1 MIAAYSMRIPRVEE
15 DPILVCVY
23 IALIHHPVMDRTGRV
38 VTSSVT
44 SLDLHDLARAARTY
58 GVAGTF
64 MVHPSAAQRRFIAS
78 VSDHFVNGPGRS
90 LHPER
95 GDTLEQQIQV
105 VTEIDS
111 AINAIKAKD
120 GKKPFLVGTSAREGR
135 GFLGFEEMGSRLRA
149 SAQPGLIL
157 FGTSWGLAP
166 DIMDR
171 LDFRLAPIRGVEDSG
186 YNHLSVRA
194 AVAVVLDRLFGL
206 REPLAPKV
214 VSSLEEGA
222 VP

>member
-1 MIAAYSMRIPRVEE
+1 MARN
-15 DPILVCVY
+15 Y

-44 SLDLHDLARAARTY
+44 SLDMHDLARAARTY

-64 MVHPSAAQRRFIAS
+64 MVHPSAAQRRFIAN
-78 VSDHFVNGPGRS
+78 VSDHFVNGPGRR

-105 VTEIDS
+105 VPDIDS
-111 AINAIKAKD
+111 AMVAIEAREGD
-120 GKKPFLVGTSAREGR
+120 KPLLVGTSAREG
-135 GFLGFEEMGSRLRA
+135 GDSSGFEEMGARLRD
-149 SAQPGLIL
+149 SARPGLIL

-166 DIMDR
+166 EVMDR
-171 LDFRLAPIRGVEDSG
+171 LDFMLPPIRGVEDSG

-194 AVAVVLDRLFGL
+194 AAAVVLDRLFGAKEL
-206 REPLAPKV
+206 SAPKA
-214 VSSLEEGA
+214 SGSLAAGSLEEGA
-222 VP
+222 MP